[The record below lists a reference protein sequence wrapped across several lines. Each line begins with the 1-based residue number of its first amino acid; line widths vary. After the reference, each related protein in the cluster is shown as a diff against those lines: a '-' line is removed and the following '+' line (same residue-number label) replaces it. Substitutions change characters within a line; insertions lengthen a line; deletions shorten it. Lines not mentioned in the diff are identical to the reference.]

1 MVEVEGVVPGDG
13 AVEPGLEVGGEAVLF
28 LPTLVVLAHPRHTG
42 IHALNRGYL
51 HYSFSA
57 HPCRS
62 YTPVP
67 HESTRSKQGTF
78 TFYHHILT
86 KNFLDPFINSNVFC
100 VVIYVHVMRINPMF
114 SFLFSV
120 PLFPFFSLYRMFHRS
135 LSSLSRCRIIAMLKD
150 CRMSSSGVFFL
161 YT

>member
-28 LPTLVVLAHPRHTG
+28 LPTLVVLSHPRHTG

-78 TFYHHILT
+78 TFYHNILT

-100 VVIYVHVMRINPMF
+100 GYLCSCNE
-114 SFLFSV
+114 
-120 PLFPFFSLYRMFHRS
+120 
-135 LSSLSRCRIIAMLKD
+135 D
-150 CRMSSSGVFFL
+150 
-161 YT
+161 